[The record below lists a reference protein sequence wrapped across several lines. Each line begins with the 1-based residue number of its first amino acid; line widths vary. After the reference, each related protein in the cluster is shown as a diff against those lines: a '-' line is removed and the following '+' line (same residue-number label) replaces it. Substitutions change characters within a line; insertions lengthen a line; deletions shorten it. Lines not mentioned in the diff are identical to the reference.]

1 MGLKES
7 GLRGS
12 IRNVSTDIGAAI
24 SIDTLEAENVGA
36 DSATIRGEI
45 TELTNFGEDA
55 EVFFE
60 WVESTGD
67 EPNTTDIQLQDTVGV
82 FTEDL
87 TNLSEDSVHQF
98 RAFGSVRDVSD
109 EGGVLTFETD
119 SAAIPDSVNLEAHY
133 DFSEEDGSMPVS
145 DRSGNE
151 LDLDEGSY
159 SGVDVNINGVQAGYF
174 DGVDDGVFRDS
185 FGVTI
190 NQPYMVYSVFQLGA
204 TNQHGGD
211 GTAWVTPENGGQ
223 SRIRTRNG
231 NWNQYAGNNLE
242 SGSEDTDPHYRS
254 DRISDN
260 GVLRLDGSEIAS
272 GDSGSR
278 FQDSDEAFN
287 LGFRPDDHH
296 SEVRLGEVL
305 VYDTG
310 HDTGTMEEVENY
322 LSDKWS
328 F

>member
-1 MGLKES
+1 MSNFTTWRSLVDGT
-7 GLRGS
+7 G
-12 IRNVSTDIGAAI
+12 IG
-24 SIDTLEAENVGA
+24 E
-36 DSATIRGEI
+36 
-45 TELTNFGEDA
+45 
-55 EVFFE
+55 
-60 WVESTGD
+60 
-67 EPNTTDIQLQDTVGV
+67 
-82 FTEDL
+82 
-87 TNLSEDSVHQF
+87 
-98 RAFGSVRDVSD
+98 
-109 EGGVLTFETD
+109 
-119 SAAIPDSVNLEAHY
+119 IPDSENLQVHY

-145 DRSGNE
+145 DRSENE
-151 LDLDEGSY
+151 FDLDGGIY
-159 SGVDVNINGVQAGYF
+159 SGVGVNINGVQAGYF
-174 DGVDDGVFRDS
+174 DGVHDGIYRDP

-190 NQPYMVYSVFQLGA
+190 NQPYMVYSVFQLEE

-223 SRIRTRNG
+223 SRIRTQNG
-231 NWNQYAGNNLE
+231 EWNQYAGNNLAN
-242 SGSEDTDPHYRS
+242 GSEDTDPHYRS

-260 GVLRLDGSEIAS
+260 GVMRLDGSEIDS
-272 GDSGSR
+272 GNSGSR

-287 LGFRPDDHH
+287 LGFRADDHH